1 MASSTPWA
9 KGMAMDNWLDEIP
22 SERKVKSLRK
32 CRHVVKVVDMPNKK
46 VRIMRGKSK
55 PLGNIRF
62 GSGT

>member
-1 MASSTPWA
+1 
-9 KGMAMDNWLDEIP
+9 MAMDNWLDEIP